1 MYWSTQSY
9 VWICL
14 EKLMYCKSAT
24 LVKLSFPGF
33 LFQRKK
39 RKHRTVR
46 LNMWLEFSNCRHWW
60 RFELCFKKSNI
71 TCHSMH
77 SHTAASSQWSLPL
90 LDLLLYIFL
99 RLYWEMERR
108 IIPETD
114 SDIENLAKKNTQFER
129 WLKRT
134 NSKFQGW
141 NWAIKDLR

>member
-46 LNMWLEFSNCRHWW
+46 LNMWLEFSNCRHWR